1 MDYVNP
7 RSKPLPVL
15 EAEATEAPDPDRR
28 AFISE
33 AARLAALT
41 VLVSACSGG
50 LGSVTGPGSSTLSKA
65 ITVKLSDYPGL
76 ANPVSAVRINGTNI
90 PLALVN
96 EGNGQYTALSLICTH
111 QGGTV
116 QWNGQIFICP
126 VHGAE
131 FASDGHWIGGQPTTN
146 LVSFPT
152 SYDAAANTV
161 TISP

>member
-15 EAEATEAPDPDRR
+15 EPETTGASDLDRR
-28 AFISE
+28 TFISE
-33 AARLAALT
+33 TARLAALS
-41 VLVSACSGG
+41 VLVSACSAG

-65 ITVKLSDYPGL
+65 ITVNLADYPAL

-96 EGNGQYTALSLICTH
+96 EGNGTYTALSLICTH

-131 FASDGHWIGGQPTTN
+131 FAADGHWIGGQPTTN

>member
-1 MDYVNP
+1 MDYVTP

-15 EAEATEAPDPDRR
+15 EPEATEAPDPDRR

-76 ANPVSAVRINGTNI
+76 ANPVSAVLVNGTNI

-96 EGNGQYTALSLICTH
+96 EGNGKYVALSLICTH

-152 SYDAAANTV
+152 SYDAAAGTV